1 MDHSTD
7 IPAVLQLDTFVR
19 FTDLF
24 RKEYKKEVALIILSA
39 FVKKTRRGSFSD
51 LKLAHQVIEYCKKI
65 HDSVTVFSTEE
76 EVQTVSLLV
85 QSALDRFQ
93 VEMEPERLLEFLV
106 SCRSAMMNV
115 DEIQKVRI

>member
-1 MDHSTD
+1 MDYSTD
-7 IPAVLQLDTFVR
+7 IPGVLQLDTFVR

-24 RKEYKKEVALIILSA
+24 RKEYKKEIALVILSA
-39 FVKKTRRGSFSD
+39 FVKKTRRGSLSD
-51 LKLAHQVIEYCKKI
+51 LKLAHQVIEFCKKI

-76 EVQTVSLLV
+76 EVRTVSLLV
-85 QSALDRFQ
+85 QSALDRFR

-115 DEIQKVRI
+115 DEIQKVRS